1 MLKRFI
7 QSAALPLALFCA
19 SPAALADEFER
30 PPSFNAQKLLG
41 AEARG
46 ANFTVGN
53 PVRSDGTMR
62 HYALSTASGV
72 LDVTGDAMVAIRIKE
87 LKALDALNRTQES
100 QKFIDAVGAAGLA
113 PVQFAGKLVTDPGK
127 AIGDT
132 ASGVGNFFGGIASG
146 VRNAGQSRDNV
157 VESVS
162 GASKQRRLLAFQ
174 YGVDPYTDYKPLAD
188 KLASMAGF
196 AAAGGLAVSAALIAV
211 PGAAGAIVS
220 DVSTANT
227 LNGMA
232 RDYSDTQ
239 LLDMNRETLAKMGVD
254 SATAERFLH
263 NRNFTPVDMTVI
275 VDALSRMGNVRGLDL
290 MVARAAQAD
299 SRDNAIFMRRGIELD
314 AAYQARTA
322 KVVAFATFSS
332 APLPLL
338 QTADGGFVGVFP
350 FDAVSWTKGTAKV
363 FTAMTAEAEQANASG
378 PKQLSIAGTATKLA
392 KAKLTALGWAVEDNA
407 RF

>member
-1 MLKRFI
+1 MLRNLVM
-7 QSAALPLALFCA
+7 AAVLCA
-19 SPAALADEFER
+19 SSAALADDFEQ
-30 PPSFNAQKLLG
+30 PPTFSAQKLLG

-46 ANFTVGN
+46 ANYSVAN

-62 HYALSTASGV
+62 HYVMTTPSGR

-87 LKALDALNRTQES
+87 LKALDALSRTQES
-100 QKFIDAVGAAGLA
+100 DKFINAVGAAGLA

-132 ASGVGNFFGGIASG
+132 ASGIGNLLGGVASG
-146 VRNAGQSRDNV
+146 VRNVGQSRDNV
-157 VESVS
+157 IESVS

-227 LNGMA
+227 LNAMA

-239 LLDMNRETLAKMGVD
+239 LLDMNRETLAKMGVEGEV
-254 SATAERFLH
+254 AERFLH
-263 NRNFTPVDMTVI
+263 NKAFTPVDMTVI
-275 VDALSRMGNVRGLDL
+275 VDALSRIGRVQGAA
-290 MVARAAQAD
+290 VVAARAGKVA
-299 SRDNAIFMRRGIELD
+299 SRDDAIFFRRGIELD
-314 AAYQARTA
+314 AAFQSRTPN
-322 KVVAFATFSS
+322 VIGFAAYDS

-338 QTADGGFVGVFP
+338 RTADGGLVAVFP
-350 FDAVSWTKGTAKV
+350 FDAVSWTKSTAKT
-363 FTAMTAEAEQANASG
+363 FNAMSAETKQASER
-378 PKQLSIAGTATKLA
+378 QLSISGSISPLA
-392 KAKLTALGWAVEDNA
+392 KKQLTALGWAFEDNA
-407 RF
+407 R